1 MYFVVCFKIVI
12 SVELPKY
19 IIYLFFDVVLLLYW
33 IFDVCR
39 LVYILLLLLI
49 RNSLSLSW
57 SSEMKQTVG
66 CDLL

>member
-12 SVELPKY
+12 NVELPKY
-19 IIYLFFDVVLLLYW
+19 IIYLFFDAVLLLYW

-49 RNSLSLSW
+49 RISLSLGLQ
-57 SSEMKQTVG
+57 K
-66 CDLL
+66 